1 MGKSTFYTHPTT
13 RTNNSGPSQ
22 IKKLLHALTINETM
36 RDQYDNHKKAIPQL
50 NDRTT
55 TTNRKMTTTTAPTI
69 IRMRRIAFQWTI
81 LMTLA
86 TLSHAF
92 DGVKVSSSSSSALPT
107 TTTRNSILA
116 IPRIPSSKTTSTSSN
131 GNVGSNHHH
140 TNKNTRYNAQW
151 VDDSESHGAPWFVP
165 SGKTSTGIW
174 DSLRQR
180 NTIPSSSTI
189 RGNRKRS
196 TPAPHPGTPSTLIPF
211 SFGTTTT
218 TLPSSEQSRTSSS
231 VSLTG
236 GSKKS
241 STLEM
246 IVSLVKAIVGGGVLA
261 IPAAVTSLGD
271 APEQVLPTAVTLI
284 LVMGTIN
291 AYYFSLIGKI
301 CDWTNATTFSQA
313 WERTMGNETSSLFAS
328 IICIKTALSCIAYS
342 MIIAES
348 FQSMAISAGVLDATL
363 TESLLAVTCVALL
376 PLCLM
381 KDLSSLAPFSLA
393 GILGFAYT
401 GGAMSLRAFD
411 GSYHLAPIDAIES
424 GKYLIDLQ
432 DPYKPS
438 FGHTGPELQGLV
450 LACTLATAFVSHYN
464 APRFHNELET
474 KEEFDTVTYT
484 SFGVSAALMA
494 VIAVAGFTTFGIA
507 SAPVILNNYSPY
519 DPLIAAGRTAIAAS
533 LVATFPF
540 PFFGLRD
547 SIWDA
552 MNVPIEERNTP
563 EGNINNV
570 LVTIGLL
577 TMITGVALSV
587 NDLSLLMSLGGGTIA
602 TAVYSVFPTVMF
614 HAAVK
619 NQQQLLLKEDGTNSF
634 TAQHQFDM
642 NLSTG
647 LMGLCIMTG
656 ATGVGLALQNHFVH

>member
-1 MGKSTFYTHPTT
+1 MTT
-13 RTNNSGPSQ
+13 
-22 IKKLLHALTINETM
+22 NETM
-36 RDQYDNHKKAIPQL
+36 RNRYNYNNHNTMLPQL
-50 NDRTT
+50 SDTNTT
-55 TTNRKMTTTTAPTI
+55 MTTGSTRTAAAT
-69 IRMRRIAFQWTI
+69 RITRKAFQFVI
-81 LMTLA
+81 LMQVA

-92 DGVKVSSSSSSALPT
+92 DGVKVSSPSLSSIPT
-107 TTTRNSILA
+107 TITTTNSILA
-116 IPRIPSSKTTSTSSN
+116 IPRISSSKSSSSTN
-131 GNVGSNHHH
+131 TGNS
-140 TNKNTRYNAQW
+140 KNTRYNAQW
-151 VDDSESHGAPWFVP
+151 VDDTEAHTDRSAPWIFA
-165 SGKTSTGIW
+165 SSTSRTTGSIW
-174 DSLRQR
+174 DSLR
-180 NTIPSSSTI
+180 NTIPTSTSSTLP
-189 RGNRKRS
+189 GNRQRQ
-196 TPAPHPGTPSTLIPF
+196 PHQRTPSTLFPF
-211 SFGTTTT
+211 PFTSSTTAV
-218 TLPSSEQSRTSSS
+218 PSSE
-231 VSLTG
+231 LT

-241 STLEM
+241 SMVEM

-261 IPAAVTSLGD
+261 IPAAVTTLGD
-271 APEQVLPTAVTLI
+271 SPQQVLPTAVALI
-284 LVMGTIN
+284 IVMGTIN
-291 AYYFSLIGKI
+291 AYYFSIMGKV

-348 FQSMAISAGVLDATL
+348 FQSMAISAGFLDTTL
-363 TESLLAVTCVALL
+363 TEALLAVTGVALL

-411 GSYHLAPIDAIES
+411 GSYHLAPIDTVES

-484 SFGVSAALMA
+484 SFGISAALMA

-552 MNVPIEERNTP
+552 MNVPIEQRNTP
-563 EGNINNV
+563 NRNINNV

-577 TMITGVALSV
+577 TMITGIALSV

-614 HAAVK
+614 RAAVN
-619 NQQQLLLKEDGTNSF
+619 NQQQLLSKEDESKSF
-634 TAQHQFDM
+634 TGKHQFDI

>member
-1 MGKSTFYTHPTT
+1 M
-13 RTNNSGPSQ
+13 RNEASGMVKRIP
-22 IKKLLHALTINETM
+22 LLLGPVFLIV
-36 RDQYDNHKKAIPQL
+36 L
-50 NDRTT
+50 S
-55 TTNRKMTTTTAPTI
+55 
-69 IRMRRIAFQWTI
+69 F
-81 LMTLA
+81 

-92 DGVKVSSSSSSALPT
+92 DGVKVSPPSLPNT
-107 TTTRNSILA
+107 ATNSLTGISRLLT
-116 IPRIPSSKTTSTSSN
+116 SKSTS
-131 GNVGSNHHH
+131 GGTGS
-140 TNKNTRYNAQW
+140 KKKTRYNAQW
-151 VDDSESHGAPWFVP
+151 VDDSSDVRNRVHPPWFVP
-165 SGKTSTGIW
+165 SRAGVW
-174 DSLRQR
+174 DSLRS
-180 NTIPSSSTI
+180 TTTPSSSSSSSSFVASSVRI
-189 RGNRKRS
+189 PLLPEEYRHGRQQR
-196 TPAPHPGTPSTLIPF
+196 TPASFLPF
-211 SFGTTTT
+211 
-218 TLPSSEQSRTSSS
+218 PEQRRTSSS
-231 VSLTG
+231 SSSSSSSSVAG
-236 GSKKS
+236 VAGSKKS
-241 STLEM
+241 STMET

-261 IPAAVTSLGD
+261 IPAAVTTLGD
-271 APEQVLPTAVTLI
+271 SPQQVLPTAVALI

-291 AYYFSLIGKI
+291 AYYFSIMGKV

-328 IICIKTALSCIAYS
+328 IICVKTALSCVAYS

-348 FQSMAISAGVLDATL
+348 FQSIAISAGFLDTTP
-363 TESLLAVTCVALL
+363 TEALLAVTGVALL
-376 PLCLM
+376 PLCCM

-401 GGAMSLRAFD
+401 GGAMSLRALD
-411 GSYHLAPIDAIES
+411 GSYHLAPIDTIES
-424 GKYLIDLQ
+424 GKFLVDLQ

-438 FGHTGPELQGLV
+438 FGHDGPELHGLV

-484 SFGVSAALMA
+484 SFGISAALMA

-519 DPLIAAGRTAIAAS
+519 DPLVAAGRTAIAAS
-533 LVATFPF
+533 LVTTFPF

-552 MNVPIEERNTP
+552 MNVPIEQRNTT
-563 EGNINNV
+563 EGNINNI

-577 TMITGVALSV
+577 TMITGIALSV

-614 HAAVK
+614 HKAVE
-619 NQQQLLLKEDGTNSF
+619 NQQQQLLNGDAIKSF
-634 TAQHQFDM
+634 TEQHQLDM
-642 NLSTG
+642 KLTSG

-656 ATGVGLALQNHFVH
+656 AIGVGMTLQNHFPH